1 MAAKWRIFR
10 RPIIVGEK
18 TVVAIVQATVVL
30 VLHNYIKKYE
40 KNQGI
45 RLQIKNCSC
54 KITNKTNNSNIKC
67 VYVNR
72 HFYVLSSTTK

>member
-10 RPIIVGEK
+10 RPIIAGEK

-30 VLHNYIKKYE
+30 HNYIKKYE

-45 RLQIKNCSC
+45 KL
-54 KITNKTNNSNIKC
+54 
-67 VYVNR
+67 
-72 HFYVLSSTTK
+72 